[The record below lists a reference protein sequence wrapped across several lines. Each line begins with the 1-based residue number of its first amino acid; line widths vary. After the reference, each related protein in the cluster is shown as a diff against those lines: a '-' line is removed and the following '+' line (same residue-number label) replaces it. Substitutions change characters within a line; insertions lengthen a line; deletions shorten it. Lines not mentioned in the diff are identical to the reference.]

1 MTTRSITGVYSWT
14 KSNPHP
20 HQGGSWEGLCEQYV
34 NNAGDFTNAFSTA
47 TLELAHASKLYTPTQ
62 VPAGKAPDGWLYHWA
77 YIDATDHV
85 DYGHVAFAY
94 SSGSALMASSYV
106 TQLLG
111 DGVGLIHAA
120 DYATASGHH
129 YLGASPDHGGQY
141 LLGVPHTLATPA
153 KRYHTVVKG
162 DTLASIAAADK
173 TTWQKLYALNVGVV
187 GKDPDAIVPGEKL
200 LLP

>member
-1 MTTRSITGVYSWT
+1 MTRTITAVRDWT

-34 NNAGDFTNAFSTA
+34 NNAGDFSNAFSTA
-47 TLELAHASKLYTPTQ
+47 TLDLKAASHLYTPSQ
-62 VPAGKAPDGWLYHWA
+62 VAVGKAPDGWLYHWA
-77 YIDATDHV
+77 YIGSDGV

-94 SSGSALMASSYV
+94 SDGSALMASSYI
-106 TQLLG
+106 TQALG

-120 DYATASGHH
+120 DYERASGHH

-141 LLGVPHTLATPA
+141 LLGVPHSLATPA

-162 DTLASIAAADK
+162 DTLTTIAEADH
-173 TTWQKLYALNVGVV
+173 TTWQKLYALNLGVV
-187 GKDPDAIVPGEKL
+187 GRDPDAIVPGEKL